1 MKDLDITQVFCEVLT
16 GLGCLSVILSI
27 FILIGSYSF
36 KDIVV
41 FAGAKLTIAGLG
53 AILAA
58 AYIVGTMVDAVG
70 LALDSLCFDRL
81 IVKEPP
87 SGVERK
93 HFWNTVSAHV
103 LAYRETQWTYYSCY
117 RNLFILFV
125 LGGVLWTIVIWKTVG
140 TRWGVIGAL
149 AFLGL
154 EASFFVTM
162 RAIVDIYYKI
172 TKSV

>member
-1 MKDLDITQVFCEVLT
+1 MKKPKTQFPSVERRNDVKDLDITQVFCEVLT

-27 FILIGSYSF
+27 FILIGSYSI

-53 AILAA
+53 AISAT

-70 LALDSLCFDRL
+70 LAVDSLCFDRL
-81 IVKEPP
+81 IYKEPP
-87 SGVERK
+87 SEVERK

-117 RNLFILFV
+117 RNLFICSSQLESSGQW
-125 LGGVLWTIVIWKTVG
+125 LSGKLWGRVG
-140 TRWGVIGAL
+140 A
-149 AFLGL
+149 
-154 EASFFVTM
+154 
-162 RAIVDIYYKI
+162 
-172 TKSV
+172 